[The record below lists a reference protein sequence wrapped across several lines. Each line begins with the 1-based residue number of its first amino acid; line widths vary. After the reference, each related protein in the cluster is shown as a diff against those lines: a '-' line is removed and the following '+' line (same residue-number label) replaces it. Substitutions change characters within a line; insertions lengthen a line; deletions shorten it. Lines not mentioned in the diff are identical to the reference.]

1 MIKRIGFALSALI
14 AGLICW
20 LIGGFEGLNWL
31 WILPVGFLG
40 SLLILGILYF
50 LVLWL
55 GCAFVDIEKPQERDS
70 KFHRFMV
77 VHTAQLVLS
86 ILRMRMHTKGLEQL
100 PKDGRFLL
108 VCNHI
113 NDLDPVVLLAHFK
126 KSQLAFISKR
136 ENASMFIV
144 GKIMH
149 KIQCQ
154 RINREND
161 KEALRTIINCIK
173 LIQEDK
179 ASIGV
184 FPEGYTSKDGLL
196 HPFRSGVFK
205 IAQKANVP
213 IVVCTVQN
221 TNKVFHNIKSLKA
234 TDIHLH
240 LLKVLQPEELTGK
253 TAVEVGDLVHSMMA
267 EDLGPDLVLQEKINE
282 EN

>member
-1 MIKRIGFALSALI
+1 MLKNMGLILSALI
-14 AGLICW
+14 AAAVCALT
-20 LIGGFEGLNWL
+20 GGFANYHWL
-31 WILPVGFLG
+31 WILPVGFLA
-40 SLLILGILYF
+40 SLLVLALLFF

-55 GCAFVDIEKPQERDS
+55 CCAFVDIEKPQERDS

-77 VHTAQLVLS
+77 IHTAQLVLS
-86 ILRMRMHTKGLEQL
+86 ILRMKMHTEGLEQI
-100 PKDGRFLL
+100 PNDGRFLL

-113 NDLDPVVLLAHFK
+113 NDLDPVVLLAYFK
-126 KSQLAFISKR
+126 KKQLAFISQR
-136 ENASMFIV
+136 ENADMFIV

-173 LIQEDK
+173 IIQEDK

-221 TNKVFHNIKSLKA
+221 TNKVFRNMKKLKA
-234 TDIHLH
+234 THVHLH
-240 LLKVLQPEELTGK
+240 LIKVLQPEELKGK
-253 TAVEVGDLVHSMMA
+253 TAVEVGELVHSMMA
-267 EDLGPDLVLQEKINE
+267 EDLGPDLVLQENT
-282 EN
+282 

>member
-1 MIKRIGFALSALI
+1 MLKNMGLILSALI
-14 AGLICW
+14 AAAVCALT
-20 LIGGFEGLNWL
+20 GGFTSFHWL
-31 WILPVGFLG
+31 WILPVGFLA
-40 SLLILGILYF
+40 SLLVLALLFF

-55 GCAFVDIEKPQERDS
+55 CCAFVDIEKPQERDS

-77 VHTAQLVLS
+77 GNTAQLVLS
-86 ILRMRMHTKGLEQL
+86 ILRMKMHTEGLEQI

-113 NDLDPVVLLAHFK
+113 NDLDPVVLLAYFK
-126 KSQLAFISKR
+126 KKQLAFISKR
-136 ENASMFIV
+136 ENAEMFIV

-173 LIQEDK
+173 IIQEDK

-221 TNKVFHNIKSLKA
+221 TNKVFRNMKKLKA
-234 TDIHLH
+234 THVHLH
-240 LLKVLQPEELTGK
+240 LIKVLQPEELKGK
-253 TAVEVGDLVHSMMA
+253 TAVEVGELVHSMMA
-267 EDLGPDLVLQEKINE
+267 ADLGPDLVLQENT
-282 EN
+282 

>member
-1 MIKRIGFALSALI
+1 MLKNMGLILSVLIAALVCALTGGFASYH
-14 AGLICW
+14 
-20 LIGGFEGLNWL
+20 WL
-31 WILPVGFLG
+31 WILPAGFLA
-40 SLLILGILYF
+40 SLLVLALLFF

-55 GCAFVDIEKPQERDS
+55 CCAFVDIEKPQERDS

-77 VHTAQLVLS
+77 GNTAQLVLS
-86 ILRMRMHTKGLEQL
+86 ILRMKMHTEGLEQI

-113 NDLDPVVLLAHFK
+113 NDLDPVVLLAYFK
-126 KSQLAFISKR
+126 KKQLAFISKR
-136 ENASMFIV
+136 ENADMFIV

-173 LIQEDK
+173 IIQEDR

-221 TNKVFHNIKSLKA
+221 TNKVFRNMKKLKA
-234 TDIHLH
+234 THVHLH
-240 LLKVLQPEELTGK
+240 LLKVLQPEELKGK
-253 TAVEVGDLVHSMMA
+253 TAVEVGELVHSMMA
-267 EDLGPDLVLQEKINE
+267 EDLGPDLVLQENT
-282 EN
+282 

>member
-1 MIKRIGFALSALI
+1 MLKNMGLILSALI
-14 AGLICW
+14 AAAVCVLTGA
-20 LIGGFEGLNWL
+20 FESLTWL
-31 WILPVGFLG
+31 WLLPVGFLA
-40 SLLILGILYF
+40 SLLVLALLFF

-55 GCAFVDIEKPQERDS
+55 CCAFVDIEKPQERDS

-77 VHTAQLVLS
+77 GNTAQLVLS
-86 ILRMRMHTKGLEQL
+86 ILRMKMHTEGLEQI

-113 NDLDPVVLLAHFK
+113 NDLDPVVLLAYFK
-126 KSQLAFISKR
+126 KKQLAFISKR
-136 ENASMFIV
+136 ENADMFIV

-173 LIQEDK
+173 IIQEDK

-196 HPFRSGVFK
+196 HPFRSGVLK

-213 IVVCTVQN
+213 IVVCTLQN
-221 TNKVFHNIKSLKA
+221 TNKVFRNIKKLKA
-234 TDIHLH
+234 THVHLH
-240 LLKVLQPEELTGK
+240 LIKVLQPEELKGK
-253 TAVEVGDLVHSMMA
+253 TAVEVGELVHSMMA
-267 EDLGPDLVLQEKINE
+267 EDLGPDLVLQENT
-282 EN
+282 

>member
-1 MIKRIGFALSALI
+1 MLKNIGLVLSALI
-14 AGLICW
+14 AGCICW
-20 LIGGFEGLNWL
+20 LTEGFESLAWL
-31 WILPVGFLG
+31 WLLPVVFLG
-40 SLLILGILYF
+40 SLLALALLFF

-55 GCAFVDIEKPQERDS
+55 CCAFVDIEKPQERDS

-77 VHTAQLVLS
+77 GNTAQLVLS
-86 ILRMRMHTKGLEQL
+86 VLRMRMHTQGLEQT

-113 NDLDPVVLLAHFK
+113 NDLDPVVLLAYFK
-126 KSQLAFISKR
+126 KKQIAFISKR
-136 ENASMFIV
+136 ENADMFIV

-161 KEALRTIINCIK
+161 RDALRTIINCIK
-173 LIQEDK
+173 IIQEDK

-221 TNKVFHNIKSLKA
+221 TNKPFRNILRLKA
-234 TDIHLH
+234 TDVYLH
-240 LLKVLQPEELTGK
+240 LLKVLQPEDYAGM
-253 TAVEVGDLVHSMMA
+253 TAVELGDMVHSMMA
-267 EDLGPDLVLQEKINE
+267 EDLGPELVLQENT
-282 EN
+282 